1 MFPFAVDPVFT
12 PSEGERIAR
21 DFFPLPIVFLLLHL
35 SPLSAS
41 KIDFQFRK
49 FIIHNFHP
57 RFDHILDRIR
67 IFSFGSDW
75 RVIFLG
81 AATNSIRRVD
91 SSWKGWHSMGRR
103 GVALSGRSRAI
114 ERSVRKKKKKVLGR
128 EGQSELKLLKRV
140 TRWKRRRRTSI
151 QSAVYAVVSLPTF
164 PSPSFSPS
172 LFSRSIFSSFP
183 FECLTIPPPI
193 SSRHDPFDLP
203 SNLLQ

>member
-114 ERSVRKKKKKVLGR
+114 ERSVRKKKERCWGERAKVNLNSSRGLHGERGEGGR
-128 EGQSELKLLKRV
+128 RYRVLFTPSSLFQPSLL
-140 TRWKRRRRTSI
+140 
-151 QSAVYAVVSLPTF
+151 
-164 PSPSFSPS
+164 SFSFFS
-172 LFSRSIFSSFP
+172 LYLLLFSFRVFNHPSSNIVPPRSLRSS
-183 FECLTIPPPI
+183 E
-193 SSRHDPFDLP
+193 
-203 SNLLQ
+203 

>member
-21 DFFPLPIVFLLLHL
+21 DFFPFPIVFLYL

-49 FIIHNFHP
+49 FIIHNFHASIISSIE
-57 RFDHILDRIR
+57 FGFFH
-67 IFSFGSDW
+67 SFFHRW

-114 ERSVRKKKKKVLGR
+114 ERSVRKKKERCWGERAKVNLNSSRGLHGERGEGGR
-128 EGQSELKLLKRV
+128 RYRV
-140 TRWKRRRRTSI
+140 LFTPS
-151 QSAVYAVVSLPTF
+151 SLF
-164 PSPSFSPS
+164 QPS
-172 LFSRSIFSSFP
+172 L
-183 FECLTIPPPI
+183 L
-193 SSRHDPFDLP
+193 LP
-203 SNLLQ
+203 SLLLFFLALSSPLFLSSV

>member
-21 DFFPLPIVFLLLHL
+21 DFFPFPIVFLYL

-49 FIIHNFHP
+49 FIIHNFHASIISSIE
-57 RFDHILDRIR
+57 FGFFH
-67 IFSFGSDW
+67 SFFHRW
-75 RVIFLG
+75 RVISLG